1 MDKFIWVPVIIVLI
15 AACFSLGSKGALHKH
30 NTSHLTIG
38 FIVVIVIAAACVMTW
53 GIN

>member
-1 MDKFIWVPVIIVLI
+1 MDNFIWVPVIIVLI
-15 AACFSLGSKGALHKH
+15 AACFSFGSKGALHNASYLK
-30 NTSHLTIG
+30 IG